1 MASAQFVLMR
11 IALYTGNHEE
21 AVAQLSALRSL
32 VLNAERVQNLR
43 PTTVPMLRETVALS
57 ECFLNTSLLRENDI
71 PLDFRDGTHKTMMV
85 GLGIPEVFCARAML
99 VIGNASGAERLC
111 SDQLRT
117 I

>member
-43 PTTVPMLRETVALS
+43 PTTVPMPRETVPS
-57 ECFLNTSLLRENDI
+57 
-71 PLDFRDGTHKTMMV
+71 P
-85 GLGIPEVFCARAML
+85 
-99 VIGNASGAERLC
+99 NAS
-111 SDQLRT
+111 
-117 I
+117 